1 MIKTP
6 LTDVDRST
14 YFTLCFPELGA
25 QAQLSCNINVPSNG
39 LSATLRFRNGNIL
52 IPEPLYCPKSCSCST
67 LRGQVVARC
76 IVRRPH
82 ILTFP
87 DTVRTSKQTKL
98 PIECSMG
105 SWKAQFWDVI
115 RHYWRWKY
123 LTRGMLMRVITPAI
137 LTVTNRV
144 AARVGIG
151 SLKKLYMSEGNSL
164 KWSICVPK
172 NLI

>member
-1 MIKTP
+1 MA
-6 LTDVDRST
+6 L
-14 YFTLCFPELGA
+14 
-25 QAQLSCNINVPSNG
+25 AQLS
-39 LSATLRFRNGNIL
+39 AFDIL
-52 IPEPLYCPKSCSCST
+52 IPEPLYCPKSYT
-67 LRGQVVARC
+67 VQYLRGQVVARC
-76 IVRRPH
+76 TVRRPL

-105 SWKAQFWDVI
+105 SWEAQFWDVI

-137 LTVTNRV
+137 LTAANRS

-151 SLKKLYMSEGNSL
+151 SLKKLYKSEGNSL